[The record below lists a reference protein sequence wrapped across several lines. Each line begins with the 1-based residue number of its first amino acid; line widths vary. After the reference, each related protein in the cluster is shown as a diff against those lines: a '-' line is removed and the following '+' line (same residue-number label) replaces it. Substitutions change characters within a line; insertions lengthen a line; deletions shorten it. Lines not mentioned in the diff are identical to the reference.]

1 MHIVFKS
8 WCSSDLIL
16 LQDCT
21 QSDAGSWLKRT
32 ILGCCTYG
40 SMDTSGVSFLK
51 NGCFPN
57 SKNSC
62 IINVH
67 IGVHR
72 LARCF
77 HLLLFR
83 GTFAL
88 QPSSGKHPGMQFD
101 QTPSSTCRFLGPSM
115 YLGKLLL
122 FQTWSK
128 GIWVGIPLLFAT
140 FWGDLRWGCATW
152 TPWDSVVS
160 PVWMFVGQVF
170 PHLKNGLL
178 EKKSK
183 KIPRTKK

>member
-1 MHIVFKS
+1 MTSSCFKIVPKATQAADWKGQFS
-8 WCSSDLIL
+8 VVVLMFYGYFWCEFPEK
-16 LQDCT
+16 
-21 QSDAGSWLKRT
+21 WLF
-32 ILGCCTYG
+32 
-40 SMDTSGVSFLK
+40 S
-51 NGCFPN
+51 N

-62 IINVH
+62 MINVH
-67 IGVHR
+67 IEPSSR
-72 LARCF
+72 SLLP
-77 HLLLFR
+77 LLLFR

-140 FWGDLRWGCATW
+140 FWGDLRWGFLYFNPLGFGW
-152 TPWDSVVS
+152 
-160 PVWMFVGQVF
+160 F
-170 PHLKNGLL
+170 PRCGCLL
-178 EKKSK
+178 VKFFPISKTAGWKKSE

>member
-1 MHIVFKS
+1 MSYGYF
-8 WCSSDLIL
+8 WC
-16 LQDCT
+16 QFPEK
-21 QSDAGSWLKRT
+21 WLF
-32 ILGCCTYG
+32 
-40 SMDTSGVSFLK
+40 S
-51 NGCFPN
+51 N

-67 IGVHR
+67 IEPSSR
-72 LARCF
+72 SLLP
-77 HLLLFR
+77 LLLFR

-115 YLGKLLL
+115 YLEKSLL

-128 GIWVGIPLLFAT
+128 GIWVGTPLLFAT

-170 PHLKNGLL
+170 PHLKNGRL
-178 EKKSK
+178 EKNRKKSQGQK
-183 KIPRTKK
+183 LASEERWGDESQLLGQKSWEG